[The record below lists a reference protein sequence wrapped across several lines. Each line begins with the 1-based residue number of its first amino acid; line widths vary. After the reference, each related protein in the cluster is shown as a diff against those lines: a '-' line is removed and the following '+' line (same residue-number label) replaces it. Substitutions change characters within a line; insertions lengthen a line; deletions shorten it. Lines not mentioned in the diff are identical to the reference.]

1 MPSRGH
7 STVPRDPSPRGP
19 AEARARTQ
27 KRKADPARPDRAS
40 GRPKKTMNTYLDCIP
55 CFFKQALFAARAAT
69 KDEAKAKEVL
79 DRVAQL
85 VPSITLESSPPE
97 TARLIYHAVRE
108 VTGIVDPLKAYKER
122 SIENALS
129 MYGNLKSI
137 VDNSRDPLRAAIK
150 MAIVGNVID
159 LGANPDF
166 DLEWEMR
173 TAFREKD
180 LSEEH
185 YESFK
190 HRLEKTRNVLYLADN
205 AGETVFDRILIE
217 TMGREAVYAVRDI
230 PIINDATMED
240 ARKSGIDKVARIV
253 SSGCDA
259 PGTILKRCSRE
270 FLSLFAS
277 ADLIVSKGQGN
288 FESLSGEDAP
298 VFFLLKVKCPVIARH
313 LGVEIGNSILKDA
326 VFGETMRGPFESR
339 RS

>member
-1 MPSRGH
+1 
-7 STVPRDPSPRGP
+7 
-19 AEARARTQ
+19 
-27 KRKADPARPDRAS
+27 
-40 GRPKKTMNTYLDCIP
+40 
-55 CFFKQALFAARAAT
+55 
-69 KDEAKAKEVL
+69 
-79 DRVAQL
+79 
-85 VPSITLESSPPE
+85 
-97 TARLIYHAVRE
+97 LIYRAVRE
-108 VTGIVDPLKAYKER
+108 VTGIVDPLKVYKER

-129 MYGNLKSI
+129 MYGDLKSI
-137 VDNSRDPLRAAIK
+137 VDSSQDPLRAGIK

-173 TAFREKD
+173 NSFSEKD

-190 HRLEKTRNVLYLADN
+190 HRLEKARTILYLADN

-217 TMGREAVYAVRDI
+217 TMGRETVYAVRDI

-240 ARKSGIDKVARIV
+240 ARKSGIGKAARIV

-270 FLSLFAS
+270 FLNLFAR

-288 FESLSGEDAP
+288 LESLSGEEAP

-313 LGVEIGNSILKDA
+313 LGVEIGSSILKD
-326 VFGETMRGPFESR
+326 GR
-339 RS
+339 RQDQ